1 LDVKT
6 HPHAV
11 GKDGKTALV
20 PGQVG
25 GQVSGQ
31 VSPDAEPTGPLG
43 IAPPPGRFALSPLN
57 KRRWQNFK
65 TNRRGYWSL
74 WLFLVLF
81 FVTLF
86 AEFIA
91 NDKPLFVSFAGKSY
105 FPVIFTYPETT
116 FGGDFETAA
125 DYRDPY
131 LQKLIADK
139 GGFMIW
145 PPIRYSYSTH
155 NLDLPTPAPSPPTWM
170 LTEAQCKS
178 VVERKGLKSC
188 SDLEYNWLGTDDQ
201 GRDVLARLIYGFRIS
216 VLFGLILT
224 AFSSIV
230 GVAAGAVQGYFG
242 GWTDLLFQRFIEIW
256 TSVPELYLLLI
267 ISSVLVP
274 GFFVLLGI
282 LLLFSW
288 VRLVGLVRAEF
299 LRGRN
304 FEYIQAARALG
315 VSNAVIMFR
324 HLLPNA
330 MVATLTFLPFIMSS
344 SVMTLTAL
352 DFLGFGLPPG
362 SPSLGELLSQGKANV
377 QAPWL
382 GLTGFFTVALMLS
395 LLIFVGEAVRDAFDP
410 RKTFR

>member
-1 LDVKT
+1 MDATTRASRTANGEVVAA
-6 HPHAV
+6 PRSHAA
-11 GKDGKTALV
+11 GIKLSALN
-20 PGQVG
+20 
-25 GQVSGQ
+25 
-31 VSPDAEPTGPLG
+31 A
-43 IAPPPGRFALSPLN
+43 
-57 KRRWQNFK
+57 RRWQNFK
-65 TNRRGYWSL
+65 ANPRGYWSFIVFML
-74 WLFLVLF
+74 LFV
-81 FVTLF
+81 VSLF

-91 NDKPLFVSFAGKSY
+91 NDKPFLIQYEGRYY
-105 FPVIFTYPETT
+105 FPALLTYSETT
-116 FGGDFETAA
+116 FGGEFETAT

-131 LQKLIADK
+131 VQKLITEK
-139 GGFMIW
+139 GGYMLW
-145 PPIRYSYSTH
+145 PPIRYSYDTH
-155 NLDLPTPAPSPPTWM
+155 NLDLPTPAPSKPTWL
-170 LTEAQCKS
+170 LTEAECQP
-178 VVERKGLKSC
+178 VAARKGVHGC
-188 SDLEYNWLGTDDQ
+188 AGLEWNWLGTDDQ

-216 VLFGLILT
+216 VLFGLTLT
-224 AFSSIV
+224 VVSSLI

-256 TSVPELYLLLI
+256 TSIPSLYLLLI

-288 VRLVGLVRAEF
+288 VSLVGLVRAEF

-315 VSNAVIMFR
+315 VGNLTIIFR

-330 MVATLTFLPFIMSS
+330 MVATMTFLPFILSS

-382 GLTGFFTVALMLS
+382 GLTGFFAVAIMLS
-395 LLIFVGEAVRDAFDP
+395 LLIFIGEAVRDAFDP